1 MLRIEQITARALNRL
16 DGDRYLL
23 ASLVFE
29 RVKELTNGAKPFVD
43 MDVKKHKY
51 SDIALREISDGY
63 IGLDK
68 IVPNT

>member
-23 ASLVFE
+23 ASMVFE

-43 MDVKKHKY
+43 MDIKKNKY
-51 SDIALREISDGY
+51 SDIALREIADGH

-68 IVPNT
+68 IVPNA